1 MLPRGVRHSP
11 IIMAAMRRFSV
22 LAAIWAWSAFAA
34 VNCGCDPAKPE
45 TLEARQCSLCR
56 EAKKHP
62 LETKVFLLKD
72 NNPRKPNRWLALP
85 RAHGTTNH
93 PIHDMSPEARTQ
105 LWTAAIGKAKE
116 LWGDDWGVA
125 YNGDTV
131 RTQCHAHLHIGKLLR
146 GIENTKI
153 HRGEQ
158 TVSDPGPTL
167 RRHLGTRARREDT
180 RASRRTD
187 DGDRAVKVTVSCSY

>member
-1 MLPRGVRHSP
+1 M
-11 IIMAAMRRFSV
+11 

-34 VNCGCDPAKPE
+34 VNCDCDPAKPE

-56 EAKKHP
+56 EAEKHP
-62 LETKVFLLKD
+62 LESRVFLLKD

-146 GIENTKI
+146 GIENTKFIVVSRPSQIPAPPFEGIWVHGQGGKI
-153 HRGEQ
+153 HVHLGEQ
-158 TVSDPGPTL
+158 TTETVLL
-167 RRHLGTRARREDT
+167 R
-180 RASRRTD
+180 
-187 DGDRAVKVTVSCSY
+187 